1 MKNKYTLNKLVQQSR
16 DWAGGGGVKQATFAV
31 IFSRFVFKIITFC
44 FGAAICDLVHDVQNI
59 FKRRYLLTASCNL
72 F

>member
-1 MKNKYTLNKLVQQSR
+1 MGR
-16 DWAGGGGVKQATFAV
+16 DDGGGGGGGGVKQATFAV
-31 IFSRFVFKIITFC
+31 IFSRFVFKTITFC
-44 FGAAICDLVHDVQNI
+44 FDAAICDLVHDVQTI